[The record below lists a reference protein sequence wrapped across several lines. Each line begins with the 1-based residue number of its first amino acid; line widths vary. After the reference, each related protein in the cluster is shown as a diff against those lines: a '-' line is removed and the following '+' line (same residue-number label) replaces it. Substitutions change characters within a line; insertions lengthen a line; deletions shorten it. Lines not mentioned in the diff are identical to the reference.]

1 MMDNKKHSQK
11 IDNGTIC
18 KNLITID
25 RFFKEGGLDSE
36 IYLGHYLYN
45 FDDKVIIKIIYKP
58 INCQQEYQQ
67 NIINE
72 SITNKRL
79 SGKPNIIKTIET

>member
-18 KNLITID
+18 KNLIIID

-36 IYLGHYLYN
+36 IYLGHYLSN
-45 FDDKVIIKIIYKP
+45 FDDKVIIKLI
-58 INCQQEYQQ
+58 
-67 NIINE
+67 
-72 SITNKRL
+72 
-79 SGKPNIIKTIET
+79 